1 MHKKRIGI
9 FVILIFLFTIYT
21 YSFFSEQKNNKD
33 SKSVQEPEY
42 RKVVNNAFTYGERF
56 DYKVIYSFITAGTGY
71 FAISPKPLYRG
82 NKRPCYDIMFS
93 VESLKSLAFLYRI
106 KNWYKSVI
114 DEEGIFPWEFEQHN
128 RENDYKRDFKAVFN
142 HAKNLA
148 IVGDKSYTIPPMVHD
163 LVSAFYY
170 VRTMNIGSMR
180 KDSVFFL
187 QNFYDDQTY
196 SLGVKILGKQVVNV
210 EAGKFK
216 CILVEPLV
224 VKGGLFKSEGNII
237 IWLSDDENKI
247 PIKVAAKIPIGYVSA
262 ELTSYSGLK
271 NPPKAKLN

>member
-9 FVILIFLFTIYT
+9 FIILILFLTIYT
-21 YSFFSEQKNNKD
+21 YSFFSEQKDNKD
-33 SKSVQEPEY
+33 IKSNKDPEY
-42 RKVVNNAFTYGERF
+42 RTVVNNAFTYGERF

-71 FAISPKPLYRG
+71 FTISPKPLYRG

-106 KNWYKSVI
+106 KNWYRSVI
-114 DEEGIFPWEFEQHN
+114 DVEGIFPWEFEQHN
-128 RENDYKRDFKAVFN
+128 RENDYKRDFKAIFN
-142 HAKNLA
+142 HAKHLV
-148 IVGDKSYTIPPMVHD
+148 IVGDTSYTIPPMVHD

-180 KDSVFFL
+180 KDSVFYL

-237 IWLSDDENKI
+237 IWLSDDENKM
-247 PIKVAAKIPIGYVSA
+247 PIKVSAKIPIGYVSA